1 MRIAITREVSPAFAH
16 CELTHQPRKPIDIER
31 ARAQHRE
38 YESRLS
44 EAGFAVLRL
53 PADPSYPDSVFVE
66 DAALAFEQVAV
77 VTRPGAE
84 ARRGEIEAIAEILGR
99 LRAVVRIE
107 APATLDGGDVLTV
120 GRKVYVGQ
128 SSRTNAEAIRQ
139 LREILHPL
147 AYSVEPVTVV
157 ECLHLKSAATV
168 VGPNLLLVNP
178 AWAPELLFE
187 GLERIEVDP
196 AEPGAA
202 NALRLGESVLIP
214 ASFPRTRALLEAR
227 GITVNSIDV
236 SEIQKAEGGVT
247 CCSVLL

>member
-1 MRIAITREVSPAFAH
+1 MRIAITRAVSPAFAQ
-16 CELTHQPRKPIDIER
+16 CELTHLAREPIDVER

-38 YESRLS
+38 YEERLS
-44 EAGFAVLRL
+44 DAGFAVLRL

-66 DAALAFEQVAV
+66 DAALAFDKVAV

-84 ARRGEIEAIAEILGR
+84 VRRGEIEAVAAILGR
-99 LRAVVRIE
+99 LRSVVRIE

-128 SSRTNAEAIRQ
+128 SSRTNADAVRQ
-139 LREILHPL
+139 LREVLHPL
-147 AYSVEPVTVV
+147 DYAVEPVTVAG
-157 ECLHLKSAATV
+157 CLHLKSAATV
-168 VGPNLLLVNP
+168 VGPSLLLVNP
-178 AWAPELLFE
+178 AWAPDPAFE
-187 GLERIEVDP
+187 GLDRIEVDP

-202 NALRLGESVLIP
+202 NALRLGDSVLLP
-214 ASFPRTRALLEAR
+214 ASFPRTRARLEAN
-227 GITVNSIDV
+227 GISVIPIDV